1 MQLGHPTSQIET
13 TGGSAGPL
21 HPRPSSRGSA
31 GFGRAPQP
39 LSSQCCPVKPPPRPH
54 VLGRSG
60 AQRLGC
66 AIRALPACSQS
77 VSAYKLRFSSFSRRR
92 GERMDLPDP
101 EPYECRPLGSPT
113 DTRDTDRP
121 SPLPHSLV
129 FFFFFFPF
137 QGLRWRR
144 YPAERFSVPI
154 SKPGRQRGRLF
165 SDKKGSRHPFQRS

>member
-129 FFFFFFPF
+129 FFFFFSIP
-137 QGLRWRR
+137 RT
-144 YPAERFSVPI
+144 PVEAVP
-154 SKPGRQRGRLF
+154 
-165 SDKKGSRHPFQRS
+165 SRAVLSSY